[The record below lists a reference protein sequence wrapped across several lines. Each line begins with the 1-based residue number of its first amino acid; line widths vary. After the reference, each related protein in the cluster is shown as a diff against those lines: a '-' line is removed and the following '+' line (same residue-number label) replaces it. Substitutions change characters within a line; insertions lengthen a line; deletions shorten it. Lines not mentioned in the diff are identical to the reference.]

1 MACLQRCEWWT
12 RVGLSGGMVPRVLH
26 VAWVSDLLEALRHAV
41 LICSAVS
48 FPCRLSAFL
57 PSSDAELEALMI
69 LHWRL
74 FRCSVDVGEVL

>member
-1 MACLQRCEWWT
+1 MFRVASFFEHGVFAALRVVT
-12 RVGLSGGMVPRVLH
+12 RVGLSRGMVPRVLH

-57 PSSDAELEALMI
+57 PCSDAELEALMI
-69 LHWRL
+69 
-74 FRCSVDVGEVL
+74 